1 MALYITNIASL
12 QSRRALTNAT
22 NDVNTAM
29 LRLATGLRINS
40 AKDDPAGLQISN
52 RMTSEINGL
61 SQANRNSS
69 DGLAFA
75 QTAEGALDE
84 IVNMLQDIRTKAV
97 QASNGTYTAEDREA
111 IQKEVDQLSA
121 EVTRIAEQ
129 TKYGGQTILLGDQ
142 STMYEGTGILTLQV
156 GAYAGDTID
165 IDMTQ
170 SFTLAALDAASVN
183 DGGKTILNAEGNIDV
198 STVDAAQKTLGNID
212 KLIQVVDS
220 KRGELGASQVRLESI
235 IRNGQNMITNLS
247 DCSLSY

>member
-12 QSRRALTNAT
+12 QARRALANAT

-156 GAYAGDTID
+156 GAYAGDTFR
-165 IDMTQ
+165 Q
-170 SFTLAALDAASVN
+170 
-183 DGGKTILNAEGNIDV
+183 GDV
-198 STVDAAQKTLGNID
+198 
-212 KLIQVVDS
+212 
-220 KRGELGASQVRLESI
+220 
-235 IRNGQNMITNLS
+235 S
-247 DCSLSY
+247 DCSAVGKCRFAYGGNLI